1 MQADGSQCEDLYL
14 SHINSDLSVTYKIA
28 LYTISSTE
36 MRIIMAQNMP
46 KRKIK
51 DSVFTNLF
59 QEKKYL
65 LQLYKALH
73 PEDNNATEDDI
84 KDVTIKHILV
94 DADYNDLG
102 FSVGGRLVILVESQS
117 TWTLNI
123 IIRALMYLI
132 QTYHDFF
139 KRTKQNLYGYRKVN
153 MPKPE
158 LYVIFTGEKPKNPPD
173 TISLSKDFF
182 EGEKIAVD
190 VEVKVLY
197 QENENTIIGQYII
210 FCKVYN
216 EQRRIYGQ
224 TKKAVSETIRI
235 CKNRNVLKEYLENKE
250 QEVVD
255 IMMTLFDDKQI
266 LEAYAK
272 DIDENV
278 TYREAKKTAERMIK
292 DGEMSLEKIAHYVP
306 TLSMDELKKI
316 EAEIMQLA

>member
-1 MQADGSQCEDLYL
+1 
-14 SHINSDLSVTYKIA
+14 
-28 LYTISSTE
+28 
-36 MRIIMAQNMP
+36 MAQIMP

-59 QEKKYL
+59 QDKKYL
-65 LQLYKALH
+65 LRLYQALH
-73 PEDNNATEDDI
+73 PEDRDVTEDDI

-94 DADYNDLG
+94 DAAYNDLG
-102 FSVGGRLVILVESQS
+102 FSVGGRLVVLVESQS

-139 KRTKQNLYGYRKVN
+139 KRTKQNLYGSKKVN

-158 LYVIFTGEKPKNPPD
+158 LYMIFTGEKPKNPPT

-182 EGEKIAVD
+182 DNEKIAVD
-190 VEVKVLY
+190 AEAKVLY
-197 QENENTIIGQYII
+197 QEDENNIIGQYII

-216 EQRRIYGQ
+216 EQRKKYGQ
-224 TKKAVSETIRI
+224 TKKAVTETIRI

-255 IMMTLFDDKQI
+255 IMMTLFDDEQI

-272 DIDENV
+272 DIDDNA
-278 TYREAKKTAERMIK
+278 THREARENARIMLKNRRITVEEIPNFFPKLT
-292 DGEMSLEKIAHYVP
+292 LEDAK
-306 TLSMDELKKI
+306 EL
-316 EAEIMQLA
+316 EAEVMQLA

>member
-1 MQADGSQCEDLYL
+1 
-14 SHINSDLSVTYKIA
+14 
-28 LYTISSTE
+28 
-36 MRIIMAQNMP
+36 MAQSTP

-59 QEKKYL
+59 QDKKYL
-65 LQLYKALH
+65 LRLYKALH
-73 PEDNNATEDDI
+73 PEDSDVTEDDI
-84 KDVTIKHILV
+84 KDITIKHILV

-102 FSVGGRLVILVESQS
+102 FSVGERLVILVESQS

-139 KRTKQNLYGYRKVN
+139 KRTKQNLYGSKKVN

-182 EGEKIAVD
+182 NGENIALD
-190 VEVKVLY
+190 AEIKVLY
-197 QENENTIIGQYII
+197 QEDENSIIGQYII

-216 EQRRIYGQ
+216 KQRKKYGQ
-224 TKKAVSETIRI
+224 VKKAVTETIRI
-235 CKNRNVLKEYLENKE
+235 CKDRNVLKEYLENKE

-255 IMMTLFDDKQI
+255 IMMTLFDDEQI

-272 DIDENV
+272 DIDDNA
-278 TYREAKKTAERMIK
+278 THREARETAKRMIK
-292 DGEMSLEKIAHYVP
+292 KGKMTLEEIADYVP
-306 TLSMDELKKI
+306 SLPFDELRELETEVMHLI
-316 EAEIMQLA
+316 

>member
-1 MQADGSQCEDLYL
+1 
-14 SHINSDLSVTYKIA
+14 
-28 LYTISSTE
+28 
-36 MRIIMAQNMP
+36 MAQNTP

-59 QEKKYL
+59 QDKKYL
-65 LQLYKALH
+65 LRLYKTLH
-73 PEDNNATEDDI
+73 PEDINVTEDDI

-102 FSVGGRLVILVESQS
+102 FSVGGRLVIMVESQS

-139 KRTKQNLYGYRKVN
+139 KRTKQNLYGSKKVD

-173 TISLSKDFF
+173 IISLSKDFF
-182 EGEKIAVD
+182 DGEKIAID
-190 VEVKVLY
+190 AEVRVLY
-197 QENENTIIGQYII
+197 QEEENNIIGQYII

-216 EQRRIYGQ
+216 EQRKKHGQ
-224 TKKAVSETIRI
+224 TKKAVTETIRI
-235 CKNRNVLKEYLENKE
+235 CKDRNVLKEYLESKE

-255 IMMTLFDDKQI
+255 IMMTLFDDEQV

-272 DIDENV
+272 DIEDSKE
-278 TYREAKKTAERMIK
+278 RETERKTAARLIK
-292 DGEMSLEKIAHYVP
+292 KGKMSLDEIADCVP
-306 TLSMDELKKI
+306 TLSLDELKKL
-316 EAEIMQLA
+316 EVEVMQLV

>member
-1 MQADGSQCEDLYL
+1 
-14 SHINSDLSVTYKIA
+14 
-28 LYTISSTE
+28 
-36 MRIIMAQNMP
+36 MAQNTP

-59 QEKKYL
+59 QDKKYL
-65 LQLYKALH
+65 LRLYKVLH
-73 PEDNNATEDDI
+73 PEDNNVTEEDI

-102 FSVGGRLVILVESQS
+102 FSVGGRLIILVESQS
-117 TWTLNI
+117 TWSLNI

-139 KRTKQNLYGYRKVN
+139 KRTKQNLYGSKKVN

-173 TISLSKDFF
+173 IISLSKDFF
-182 EGEKIAVD
+182 DGEKIAVD
-190 VEVKVLY
+190 AEVKVLY
-197 QENENTIIGQYII
+197 QEDESNIIGQYII

-216 EQRRIYGQ
+216 EQRKKYGQ
-224 TKKAVSETIRI
+224 TKKAVTETIRI
-235 CKNRNVLKEYLENKE
+235 CKNRNVLKEYLESKE

-255 IMMTLFDDKQI
+255 IMMTLFDDEQV

-272 DIDENV
+272 DIDDNA
-278 TYREAKKTAERMIK
+278 THREARETAKRMIK
-292 DGEMSLEKIAHYVP
+292 KGKMTLEEIADYVP
-306 TLSMDELKKI
+306 SLPFEELR
-316 EAEIMQLA
+316 ELETEVMQLV

>member
-1 MQADGSQCEDLYL
+1 
-14 SHINSDLSVTYKIA
+14 
-28 LYTISSTE
+28 
-36 MRIIMAQNMP
+36 MAQNTP

-59 QEKKYL
+59 QDKKYL
-65 LQLYKALH
+65 LRLYKALH
-73 PEDNNATEDDI
+73 PEDGNVTEEDI

-102 FSVGGRLVILVESQS
+102 FSVDGRLVILIESQS

-139 KRTKQNLYGYRKVN
+139 KRTKQNLYGSKKVN

-158 LYVIFTGEKPKNPPD
+158 LYVIFTGEKTKNPPD

-182 EGEKIAVD
+182 DGEKIAVD
-190 VEVKVLY
+190 AEIKVLY
-197 QENENTIIGQYII
+197 QEDEDNIIGQYII

-216 EQRRIYGQ
+216 EQRKKHGQ
-224 TKKAVSETIRI
+224 TKKAVTETIRI
-235 CKNRNVLKEYLENKE
+235 CKNRNVLKEYLESKE

-255 IMMTLFDDKQI
+255 IMMTLFDDEQV
-266 LEAYAK
+266 LEAYAE
-272 DIDENV
+272 DIKNSEA
-278 TYREAKKTAERMIK
+278 RETAERMIRK
-292 DGEMSLEKIAHYVP
+292 GKMSLEEIADYVP
-306 TLSMDELKKI
+306 SLPLEELKELK
-316 EAEIMQLA
+316 AEIMQLA